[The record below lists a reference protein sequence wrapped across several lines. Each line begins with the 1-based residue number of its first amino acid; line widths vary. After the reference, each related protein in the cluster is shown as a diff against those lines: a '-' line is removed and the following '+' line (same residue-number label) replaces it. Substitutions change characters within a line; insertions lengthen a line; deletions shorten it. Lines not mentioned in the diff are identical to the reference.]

1 MTHERIEQGLRA
13 ELPEDEARYVARPLP
28 ASVAEAR
35 ASVGSRRT
43 VSRPGVMV
51 ATAGL
56 VAVSLVAAVVTWTAW
71 QAHDLRRDRDR
82 HRGSPIGHRE
92 PVGLAGRHHR
102 VPRDGLRRRERSVGL
117 GRGIA
122 RDRHRLPPRRFDG
135 ELHAAH

>member
-35 ASVGSRRT
+35 AIVGNRRT
-43 VSRPGVMV
+43 VSRPGVMA

-56 VAVSLVAAVVTWTAW
+56 VAVSLVVAVVAWTAW
-71 QAHDLRRDRDR
+71 QAAISDDRAT
-82 HRGSPIGHRE
+82 GTGGLPIGHHE

-102 VPRDGLRRRERSVGL
+102 VPRDGLRRRQRSVGL

-122 RDRHRLPPRRFDG
+122 WNRHRLPPRRFDG